1 MNPALLRS
9 ISFLAQLSEEEL
21 EILSDRFV
29 LENVPPGKKI
39 VAEGAPIHSLY
50 VLCEGVVHVRR
61 FAQEREVMVARIG
74 PGGFFGEMNLF
85 EHGAAT
91 AMLDRAP
98 DPWRN
103 HACHQQPEG
112 HSADHPCERPAGI
125 IGDWLRED
133 CQEII
138 GRSPGQDLPDAEY
151 RDEPAEALGPPY
163 DRPFDVRI
171 HRGPTY
177 RANG

>member
-1 MNPALLRS
+1 MTAIGAQNCRSSGEGLRDG
-9 ISFLAQLSEEEL
+9 QDTKP
-21 EILSDRFV
+21 DR
-29 LENVPPGKKI
+29 EQD
-39 VAEGAPIHSLY
+39 GAGS
-50 VLCEGVVHVRR
+50 
-61 FAQEREVMVARIG
+61 
-74 PGGFFGEMNLF
+74 

-91 AMLDRAP
+91 AMLNRAP

-103 HACHQQPEG
+103 DACHQQPEG
-112 HSADHPCERPAGI
+112 HSADHPCEGPAGI
-125 IGDWLRED
+125 IGDWMRED

-177 RANG
+177 RTNG